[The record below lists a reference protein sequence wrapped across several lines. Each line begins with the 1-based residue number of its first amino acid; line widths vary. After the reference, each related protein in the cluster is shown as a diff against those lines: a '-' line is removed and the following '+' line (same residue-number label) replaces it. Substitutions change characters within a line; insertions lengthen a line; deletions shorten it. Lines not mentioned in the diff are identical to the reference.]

1 MHNIITSKR
10 FRLRARDFLK
20 GAVMSVGT
28 SVAVAVQ
35 KTIENGEVWFNWKS
49 IGMVAVGSFIV
60 YLIKNLLD
68 KPKVIIP
75 TTTNAQAEELKE
87 KLQE

>member
-1 MHNIITSKR
+1 MQNIITSKR
-10 FRLRARDFLK
+10 YRLKVRDFLK
-20 GAVMSVGT
+20 GAVMSAGT

-35 KTIENGEVWFNWKS
+35 KSIENGEVWFNWRA
-49 IGMVAVGSFIV
+49 IAMVAVGSFIV

-68 KPKVIIP
+68 KPKVVIT
-75 TTTNAQAEELKE
+75 TTTNEQADKLKE